1 MLKIKSKQT
10 DKKFQIYFVEKNP
23 QCFFCGK
30 PTSCGHHIKRK
41 SVNSELRHDDKNM
54 CPVCVECH
62 LKIHMKYRKEMEDEW
77 KNTQYL
83 LDNVG
88 NCLKRLDQT
97 MWINKYKTI

>member
-10 DKKFQIYFVEKNP
+10 DKKFQIYFVGKNP

-88 NCLKRLDQT
+88 NCLKRLD
-97 MWINKYKTI
+97 